1 MQKRPP
7 GRPSFKPTAAQR
19 STVAIAAG
27 GGMTHFEIAMGLG
40 ISQPTLLK
48 HFEREL
54 SVGAHAKR
62 LEIVKALHAAA
73 KRGSVAAAK
82 AYMLLDPA
90 SAAPPLLAAPPAPK
104 PSKEEPLGKKEEAN
118 IAAVTAEKG
127 TGWEGLLQ

>member
-1 MQKRPP
+1 MEKRAR

-82 AYMLLDPA
+82 AYMLLEPT
-90 SAAPPLLAAPPAPK
+90 SSAPPVPTPPK
-104 PSKEEPLGKKEEAN
+104 PVKEEPLGKKGQASLDA
-118 IAAVTAEKG
+118 IDAAKD
-127 TGWEGLLQ
+127 TGWEGILQ